1 MFSTTDFWSAG
12 PRFKFQPWQDIFL
25 FFLPRCDNRE
35 CIRNLDLQVQVH
47 PGELWVPKSAGAHST
62 RSLKIISGCKRW
74 CPKDL
79 RVRAPAAPVIMHSLD
94 KTWRN
99 LRRSKPERT
108 ARVELELLHFNDIKI
123 GMPLFFVVGC
133 NTVMFLFVSC
143 SAQKT
148 ITCGAAIKTAAESS
162 T

>member
-1 MFSTTDFWSAG
+1 MSQRSAG
-12 PRFKFQPWQDIFL
+12 SCTRDNAFPGQDL
-25 FFLPRCDNRE
+25 K
-35 CIRNLDLQVQVH
+35 
-47 PGELWVPKSAGAHST
+47 KSE
-62 RSLKIISGCKRW
+62 KIK
-74 CPKDL
+74 
-79 RVRAPAAPVIMHSLD
+79 
-94 KTWRN
+94 
-99 LRRSKPERT
+99 

-162 T
+162 TVKKVKAIRQTLSSTMAANFHSFSIIPASPSALILFVITLISSRME